1 MIENV
6 FFGLS
11 SVLIFEGLVIAILPN
26 RVKKIVK
33 MIEKTH
39 SGTLSLLGLFMI
51 GMGIVFLYLI
61 KI

>member
-1 MIENV
+1 MIEKF

-11 SVLIFEGLVIAILPN
+11 SVLIFEGLVIAIFPN
-26 RVKKIVK
+26 RVQKIVK

-39 SGTLSLLGLFMI
+39 SATLSLLGLFMI
-51 GMGIVFLYLI
+51 GMGTVFLYLI